1 MSSSHKGSR
10 VLCVDHSDA
19 ILFVRQRILESAGYD
34 VLIASNVDHGLNII
48 KRSHVDVAVIDNEMP
63 AMPGRQLARKMK
75 QLNRKLPILMVSGS
89 PRPMGKVSIDDFLMR
104 SEGLGALLEAVDAL
118 LEVAV

>member
-1 MSSSHKGSR
+1 MSSSHKGGR

-34 VLIASNVDHGLNII
+34 VLTASNVDDGLNII

-89 PRPMGKVSIDDFLMR
+89 PRPRER
-104 SEGLGALLEAVDAL
+104 SRLTTS
-118 LEVAV
+118 